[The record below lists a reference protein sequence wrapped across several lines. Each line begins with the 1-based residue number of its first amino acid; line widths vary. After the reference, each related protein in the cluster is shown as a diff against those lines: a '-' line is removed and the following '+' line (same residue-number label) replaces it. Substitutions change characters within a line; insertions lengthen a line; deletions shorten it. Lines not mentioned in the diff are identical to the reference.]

1 MTQGHSNAKRG
12 KIIQVDEEQVKDHL
26 GEIVRGTVQE
36 TLNTLLDEE
45 AERLCRA
52 KRYERT
58 DERKD
63 TRAGYYTRKLH
74 TKAGEVDI
82 KMPKLRVLPF
92 ETAIIERYRRR
103 ESSVGITLC

>member
-1 MTQGHSNAKRG
+1 MTQGHCNAKKG
-12 KIIQVDEEQVKDHL
+12 KIIQIDEKQVKDHL
-26 GEIVRGTVQE
+26 GEIVRGTVQG

-58 DERKD
+58 DIRRD
-63 TRAGYYTRKLH
+63 TRVGHYTRKLH

-82 KMPKLRVLPF
+82 RMGSVKNLSHICSSGL
-92 ETAIIERYRRR
+92 
-103 ESSVGITLC
+103 ESSFPIKLLLTP